1 MQAMAFFITKLAMRE
16 QMISLFQ
23 PASEQFNL
31 AFSCIYQ
38 FTASVDRLA
47 FTEKETEAIKWGL
60 KIYLK
65 SLNYLMNF
73 RLRN

>member
-1 MQAMAFFITKLAMRE
+1 MAFFITKLVMSE
-16 QMISLFQ
+16 HMI
-23 PASEQFNL
+23 SEQFNL

-38 FTASVDRLA
+38 FTASVGRLA

-65 SLNYLMNF
+65 SLNRLMNC
-73 RLRN
+73 RPRN